1 MSFRAE
7 GAVAIFFPPVKYF
20 DLVALLKSYSLE
32 FGTAETDT
40 PCVRRLLLGPEEIN
54 VFFL

>member
-1 MSFRAE
+1 MQLLF
-7 GAVAIFFPPVKYF
+7 FFPPVKYF

-54 VFFL
+54 VFFCKVFPE